1 MTSRQLSLYTLGSIF
16 FKCSS
21 LAGIWSC
28 HVVTQTLK
36 LNTDKGYRRDNYIF
50 ELSYL
55 GMLVTNLE
63 LIKKHLYLCRGC
75 WRHPRKRFDT
85 VLSPS
90 F

>member
-55 GMLVTNLE
+55 GMLVTNLG
-63 LIKKHLYLCRGC
+63 LIKK
-75 WRHPRKRFDT
+75 
-85 VLSPS
+85 
-90 F
+90 